1 MIREELKKASMTATT
16 LQTER
21 KNLDAELK
29 AMKEESAR
37 FIKDQ
42 VWHIML

>member
-1 MIREELKKASMTATT
+1 MLREELKKATVTMNS

-21 KNLDAELK
+21 KILDTELK

-42 VWHIML
+42 V

>member
-1 MIREELKKASMTATT
+1 MLREELKKSCVTMTK

-21 KNLDAELK
+21 KNFDAELK
-29 AMKEESAR
+29 AMKEESGR

-42 VWHIML
+42 V

>member
-1 MIREELKKASMTATT
+1 MLREELKKAFVTVTT

-21 KNLDAELK
+21 KNYDTELK

-42 VWHIML
+42 V

>member
-1 MIREELKKASMTATT
+1 MLREELKKASVTVTT

-21 KNLDAELK
+21 KNCDAELK
-29 AMKEESAR
+29 SMKEESAK

-42 VWHIML
+42 V